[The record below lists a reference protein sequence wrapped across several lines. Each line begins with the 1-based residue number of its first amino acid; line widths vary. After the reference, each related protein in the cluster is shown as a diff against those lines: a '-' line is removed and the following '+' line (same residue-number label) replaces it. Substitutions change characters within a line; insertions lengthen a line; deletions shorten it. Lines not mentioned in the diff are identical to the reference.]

1 MVSLN
6 SLSILLIS
14 YQMVMFGSVVAQ
26 NQIQNNS
33 SCVDE
38 FVCGNLGNVSFP
50 FSVSSQ
56 PGCGLYTIDCD
67 VTPNPT
73 IHLGENVYSVVRQR
87 SFDSFRVL
95 DHRLEELLTRNS
107 CKTFDGSISFPNS
120 PSVSFRINERNLTLF
135 RCNGSLDINRSM
147 SDHYFREYLNYT
159 KCSGFSIYYKYP
171 SRGRQDSSDTSEED
185 IPDNCSPI
193 QLPITWNSGSNV
205 SKSSLF
211 DLLTGNFSI
220 QWSLSDDCSRCHYQ
234 GGRCLTDI
242 NNRFLCSTATVLPVV
257 IGLTFSI
264 CLGIVIWHFK
274 KGKGGRSHSF
284 TRNTFSDPSRKDL
297 EGDSKYFGVPVFS
310 YSTLEEATNNFDP
323 SQELGD
329 GGFGTVYYGN
339 KPCKSSHDISNH
351 IWKALGRVL
360 HYCIKNAMVN
370 FVMDEKLQ

>member
-33 SCVDE
+33 SCVDGFE
-38 FVCGNLGNVSFP
+38 CGNLGNVSFP

-56 PGCGLYTIDCD
+56 PDCGLYTIACD

-171 SRGRQDSSDTSEED
+171 SRGRGNSSDTSEED

-284 TRNTFSDPSRKDL
+284 TGNTFSDPSRKDL

-310 YSTLEEATNNFDP
+310 YSTLDEATNNFDP

-339 KPCKSSHDISNH
+339 KPRKSSHDISNH
-351 IWKALGRVL
+351 IWKSIRQSFALL
-360 HYCIKNAMVN
+360 Y
-370 FVMDEKLQ
+370 